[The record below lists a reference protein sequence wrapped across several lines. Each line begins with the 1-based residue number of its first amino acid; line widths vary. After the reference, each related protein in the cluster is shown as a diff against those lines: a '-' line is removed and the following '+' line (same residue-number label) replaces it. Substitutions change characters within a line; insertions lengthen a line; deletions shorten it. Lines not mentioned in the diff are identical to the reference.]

1 MLDEKFSTN
10 KFRAQPFIKYVQSEY
25 TINKGVPT
33 ES

>member
-1 MLDEKFSTN
+1 MKNSQPTN
-10 KFRAQPFIKYVQSEY
+10 SEQPFIKYVQSEY